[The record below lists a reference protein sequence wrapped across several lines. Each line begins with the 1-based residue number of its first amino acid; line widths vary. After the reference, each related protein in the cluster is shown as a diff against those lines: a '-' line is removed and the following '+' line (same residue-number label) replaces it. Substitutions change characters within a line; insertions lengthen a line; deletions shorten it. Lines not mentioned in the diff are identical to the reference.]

1 MAGHMTGLSV
11 RTPTRVRRREEETR
25 ESSITLEMH
34 ALIFARET
42 VKKGIP
48 VSLLMAFLSVGSTLL
63 VTVPSH
69 AKTVPVV
76 KEGFVFSLTRRS
88 SFGFYPSRVRK
99 VMGLVLVIWIM
110 LAYPYATV

>member
-1 MAGHMTGLSV
+1 MTGPSV
-11 RTPTRVRRREEETR
+11 RTHTRVRRLREETR
-25 ESSITLEMH
+25 ESSITLEML
-34 ALIFARET
+34 ALIFVRET

-76 KEGFVFSLTRRS
+76 KEGFVFLLTRRS
-88 SFGFYPSRVRK
+88 SFGSCPSRVRE
-99 VMGLVLVIWIM
+99 VMGPVLVIWMI
-110 LAYPYATV
+110 